1 MPIWLPIA
9 NVFSVGDVLIGV
21 GVAVAIV
28 AGMHGRGPRIECPR
42 SPAPRTRVVRPGTD
56 PHGRCE

>member
-28 AGMHGRGPRIECPR
+28 AGMHGRGPRIEMPAIG
-42 SPAPRTRVVRPGTD
+42 SPADTLGAPG
-56 PHGRCE
+56 H